1 MYKKYFCLLIIT
13 FSSISYGQSVDE
25 ILNLIRDNPIGTARY
40 QSMGGAFGAL
50 GGDLSAIN
58 INPASS
64 SVFNDNQYGFTLAT
78 EKKANRSLYFNNTE
92 NQNENKFSISQGGG
106 VWLYKNSG
114 DGNINKISFGFNAQ
128 TNNSFKNSIS
138 IKGRNSSNSIDK
150 FFVNNSAGLN
160 LNDLSVG
167 NNENI
172 SGVYKYLGEF
182 YGYSAQ
188 QAFLAYQSYLI
199 DFDVNS
205 NTFFSIAKYNNG
217 VDQNYNM
224 ESNGVNTKYNF
235 NIALQLKDN
244 FYFGL
249 NINTH
254 NVFIDNYVKYTENN
268 FDSDSAVTSIN
279 FENSLLTK
287 GEGFSIQLGA
297 IAKINSIR
305 LGLAYQSPTWYTMQ
319 DETYQFL
326 EVNSKDVNGVNFSD
340 IIDPRVLNVYPKY
353 DLRTPSSITTSA
365 AFVFGKIGLFSIDVV
380 SRDYSKVKLKPN
392 NQFINLN
399 KEINSKLTKTQD
411 IRLGTEFRINKLS
424 LRGGF
429 TKIGSPYSNSRMMKD
444 SNSYS
449 FGMGFDFGE
458 TLINFAYKT
467 LSSETNKQ
475 LFDSGLT
482 DSAKLNTK
490 QSLSSLSLIFKF

>member
-1 MYKKYFCLLIIT
+1 MYKNYFCLFILI
-13 FSSISYGQSVDE
+13 FSSISHGQSVDE

-78 EKKANRSLYFNNTE
+78 EKKSNKSLYFNNTE

-128 TNNSFKNSIS
+128 TNNSFENSFS

-167 NNENI
+167 ENENI

-199 DFDVNS
+199 DFDEDS
-205 NTFFSIAKYNNG
+205 NTFFSIAKYDNG

-235 NIALQLKDN
+235 NVALQLKDN

-254 NVFIDNYVKYTENN
+254 DVFIDNYVRYTENN
-268 FDSDSAVTSIN
+268 FDSDSAITSII
-279 FENSLLTK
+279 FENSLITK

-297 IAKINSIR
+297 ITKINSVR

-326 EVNSKDVNGVNFSD
+326 EVNSKDTNGVNFND
-340 IIDPRVLNVYPKY
+340 IIDPRVLNVYPRY

-365 AFVFGKIGLFSIDVV
+365 AFIFGKIGLFSIDIV

-392 NQFINLN
+392 YEFLNLN
-399 KEINSKLTKTQD
+399 KEINSKLTNTQD
-411 IRLGTEFRINKLS
+411 IRIGTEFRIYKLS
-424 LRGGF
+424 LRGGY
-429 TKIGSPYSNSRMMKD
+429 TKVGSPYSDSKMMKD

-449 FGMGFDFGE
+449 LGMGFDFGE
-458 TLINFAYKT
+458 TLINFSYKT
-467 LSSETNKQ
+467 LNSESNKQ

-490 QSLSSLSLIFKF
+490 QSISSLSIIFKF

>member
-1 MYKKYFCLLIIT
+1 MYKNFFCLFIFT
-13 FSSISYGQSVDE
+13 FTSFSYGQSIDE

-78 EKKANRSLYFNNTE
+78 EKKANKSLYFNNTE
-92 NQNENKFSISQGGG
+92 NQNENKFSINQGGA
-106 VWLYKNSG
+106 VWLFKNSG

-128 TNNSFKNSIS
+128 TNNSFQNSIS

-150 FFVNNSAGLN
+150 FFVNNSLGFN

-167 NNENI
+167 DNENI

-188 QAFLAYQSYLI
+188 QAFLAYQSYLL
-199 DFDVNS
+199 DYDQDS

-217 VDQNYNM
+217 VDQNYKM

-235 NIALQLKDN
+235 NVALQLKKD

-268 FDSDSAVTSIN
+268 FDSDSAIKSIN

-297 IAKINSIR
+297 IAKIKSIR

-326 EVNSKDVNGVNFSD
+326 EVNSQDVNGVNFKD

-365 AFVFGKIGLFSIDVV
+365 AFIFGKIGLLSIDIV

-392 NQFINLN
+392 YEFLSLN
-399 KEINSKLTKTQD
+399 KEIASKLTNTQD

-429 TKIGSPYSNSRMMKD
+429 TKVGSPYSDSKMMKD
-444 SNSYS
+444 SYSYS

-458 TLINFAYKT
+458 TLVNFSYKT

-490 QSLSSLSLIFKF
+490 QSISSLSIIFKF